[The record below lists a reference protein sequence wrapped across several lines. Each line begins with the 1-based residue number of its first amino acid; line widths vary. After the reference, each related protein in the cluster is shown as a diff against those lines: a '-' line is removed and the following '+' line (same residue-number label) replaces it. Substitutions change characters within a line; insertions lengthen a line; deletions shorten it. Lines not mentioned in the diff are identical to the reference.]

1 MVRIA
6 DPAALAAAALG
17 LLQDPARWQA
27 AQAAG
32 VARVERYYTQER
44 MVGSYRD
51 LYQRL
56 MAQPDG
62 AGHDRHGGGNPARC
76 PVHGGA

>member
-1 MVRIA
+1 
-6 DPAALAAAALG
+6 ALAAAALG

-32 VARVERYYTQER
+32 VARVERYYTQDL
-44 MVGSYRD
+44 MVGSYRE

-56 MAQPDG
+56 MAQADDAAPD
-62 AGHDRHGGGNPARC
+62 AARHGGNPARC